1 MDLKLAVEKL
11 HRQLEIIPSLRQARD
26 TRSSDPSFKKW
37 DRDTK
42 TAIGKIFGEQSN
54 HVKEFDDIYYS
65 LGIFSSSTPDSDFY
79 KAYLRGLE
87 SAAVL
92 LESMID
98 EIKEYGLDE
107 SNSTNIPDA
116 LSLIEIL
123 CIRFHRFARQLQA
136 RYDNRPTIDIEDE
149 YDLQDVFHALLRLH
163 FDDVRK
169 EEYSPSYA
177 SASSRIDFILK
188 NEQIVIELKKTR
200 PTLKAKEV
208 GEQLIVDIARYAEHP
223 DCKCLVCFVYD
234 PENKI
239 PNPDGLESDLE
250 RLTDRFKVRVII
262 APKN

>member
-1 MDLKLAVEKL
+1 MDLNTAIDILNKQYALISELKKLPQKVSDPKFKKW
-11 HRQLEIIPSLRQARD
+11 QRD
-26 TRSSDPSFKKW
+26 TRV
-37 DRDTK
+37 
-42 TAIGKIFGEQSN
+42 AICKIFGEESS
-54 HVKEFDDIYYS
+54 HVTEYDEIRFISYFGEGQD
-65 LGIFSSSTPDSDFY
+65 LGLY
-79 KAYLRGLE
+79 ARGI
-87 SAAVL
+87 SIVTAL

-116 LSLIEIL
+116 LSLVEIL
-123 CIRFHRFARQLQA
+123 CIRFHRFARQLQE
-136 RYDNRPTIDIEDE
+136 RYDNRSTIDIEDE

-200 PTLKAKEV
+200 PTLKAKEI